1 MVNQHAIEIPIPVS
15 LFINDKEP
23 MDPAEFAT
31 LLAEHGDDFEHHGNV
46 AVDVPL
52 SSDASIEDALINA
65 LETVTRTSGLL
76 VVEVVPGAAS
86 LYGKSIQGVQVAGL
100 LKYTLSMDTEPKVA
114 TLSVDLKST
123 EDDLLGGLI
132 YELSNLKMTN

>member
-1 MVNQHAIEIPIPVS
+1 
-15 LFINDKEP
+15 

-31 LLAEHGDDFEHHGNV
+31 LLSEHGDDFEFHGNV
-46 AVDVPL
+46 SLEVPL
-52 SSDASIEDALINA
+52 SSDDSIEQALINA

-86 LYGKSIQGVQVAGL
+86 LYGKSVHGVQVAGL
-100 LKYTLSMDTEPKVA
+100 LKYTLSMESEPKVA

-123 EDDLLGGLI
+123 EEDLLNGLI
-132 YELSNLKMTN
+132 YELTNLKLTN